1 MTVLISPSRWKKVN
15 CEMFCNQ
22 TCSDYIF
29 ICILFHKLLS
39 RLKKTDKTRYTLG
52 HGLRLLPRES
62 LTQTQTVQ
70 NYLRCTTH
78 QSFELSVFF
87 KFSIGLSWRIL
98 TKRKK
103 INFFFLLPK
112 PIWLLKDKLHFSFWC
127 RTPNWLWKEKVS
139 LTITPWLTDFIK
151 NAYFY
156 IHLKIIQLNIKLNRK
171 REKVI
176 DFDEFFFGLG
186 LFGKSWSLHSWSI
199 LKKI

>member
-1 MTVLISPSRWKKVN
+1 MEIDTGNQNEVHINTTKNLLMFMTVLISPSRWKKVN

-78 QSFELSVFF
+78 QSLELSVFF

-98 TKRKK
+98 IKK
-103 INFFFLLPK
+103 NEIIFFFLLPQT
-112 PIWLLKDKLHFSFWC
+112 IWLLKDKLQFSFWC
-127 RTPNWLWKEKVS
+127 ST
-139 LTITPWLTDFIK
+139 
-151 NAYFY
+151 
-156 IHLKIIQLNIKLNRK
+156 
-171 REKVI
+171 
-176 DFDEFFFGLG
+176 
-186 LFGKSWSLHSWSI
+186 
-199 LKKI
+199 KKILISIFIWK